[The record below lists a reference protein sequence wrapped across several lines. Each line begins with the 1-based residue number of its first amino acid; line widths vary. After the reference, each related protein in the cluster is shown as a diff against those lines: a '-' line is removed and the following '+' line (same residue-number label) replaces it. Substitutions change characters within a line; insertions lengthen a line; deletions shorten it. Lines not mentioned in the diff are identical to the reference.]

1 MIIIG
6 CDVLNILIADDD
18 MDMLKILKSY
28 FEKENMKVY
37 QATNGEEALDI
48 FYDKSIDLAI
58 LDWMMPLVDGID
70 VCREIKKVND
80 RVKVLILTA
89 KSQTEEEIHALK
101 IGADDFVRKPF
112 EPKILIL
119 RAKKLLG
126 YKDIKVIKNLKIDSR
141 SNKVYKNGEEIIL
154 TRKEFDLLMCLS
166 NNTNMVLPREKL
178 LDQVWGID
186 YDGDLR
192 TVDTHIRRLRS
203 KLGANA
209 VKTYRGLGYCLE
221 DTND

>member
-166 NNTNMVLPREKL
+166 NNTNMVFPREKL

-203 KLGANA
+203 KLGDNA
-209 VKTYRGLGYCLE
+209 IKTYRGLGYCLE

>member
-1 MIIIG
+1 M
-6 CDVLNILIADDD
+6 NILIADDD

>member
-80 RVKVLILTA
+80 KVKVLILTA

-203 KLGANA
+203 KLGDNA